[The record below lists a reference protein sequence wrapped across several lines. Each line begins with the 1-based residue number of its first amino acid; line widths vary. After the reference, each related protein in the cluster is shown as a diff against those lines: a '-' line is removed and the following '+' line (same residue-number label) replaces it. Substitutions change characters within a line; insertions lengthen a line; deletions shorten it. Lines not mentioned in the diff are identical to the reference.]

1 MPARLSTLGSATSA
15 ELDWVAPHATNAR
28 RWGFVL
34 AVAAI
39 RPQAP
44 TGVYPGPT
52 GNTAAM
58 NVLFTA
64 LLSEGSIIDLD
75 GTIWIQLVLFGIA
88 FFILRPLVFRPMIA
102 LFEAREN
109 AIEGSKLE
117 ALRLQDEAAAESEEF
132 DEEMRRLRLQ
142 AGEERDRLRAEG
154 KRLEKAVLD
163 RVREE
168 TDKQL
173 AAADKQ
179 LATEASKL
187 RAEIKASVPV
197 LGKQIASKLLNREV
211 Q

>member
-1 MPARLSTLGSATSA
+1 
-15 ELDWVAPHATNAR
+15 
-28 RWGFVL
+28 
-34 AVAAI
+34 
-39 RPQAP
+39 
-44 TGVYPGPT
+44 
-52 GNTAAM
+52 M

-64 LLSEGSIIDLD
+64 LLSGGSIIDLD
-75 GTIWIQLVLFGIA
+75 GTIWVQLGLFAIA
-88 FFILRPLVFRPMIA
+88 FFLLRPLVFRPMVA

-117 ALRLQDEAAAESEEF
+117 ALRLQDEAAAETEEF

-154 KRLEKAVLD
+154 KRLERTVIE

-173 AAADKQ
+173 ADADQQ
-179 LATEASKL
+179 LASEAEKL
-187 RAEIKASVPV
+187 RADINASVPA
-197 LGKQIASKLLNREV
+197 LANQIASKLLNREV

>member
-1 MPARLSTLGSATSA
+1 
-15 ELDWVAPHATNAR
+15 
-28 RWGFVL
+28 
-34 AVAAI
+34 
-39 RPQAP
+39 
-44 TGVYPGPT
+44 
-52 GNTAAM
+52 M
-58 NVLFTA
+58 NVLSTA

-88 FFILRPLVFRPMIA
+88 FFLLRPLVFRPMIA

-117 ALRLQDEAAAESEEF
+117 ALRLQDEAEAESEEF

-154 KRLEKAVLD
+154 KRLERTVLD

-173 AAADKQ
+173 ADADKQ
-179 LATEASKL
+179 LATEAAKL
-187 RAEIKASVPV
+187 RADIDATVPA
-197 LGKQIASKLLNREV
+197 LATQIATKLLNREV